1 MGKST
6 LPQSWNCDCS
16 DGIKANLM
24 GALEFIQT
32 TDDTGVIVSK
42 QRLTQM
48 RSRRQ
53 SIRVDQFGVP
63 EKQQAEEAAGAY

>member
-1 MGKST
+1 MHTGRPST
-6 LPQSWNCDCS
+6 PVLSLCS

-63 EKQQAEEAAGAY
+63 EKGTAGETATLY